1 MKFGWRRLEA
11 PVCNGVERG
20 YNCKGRTNSALL
32 CAAPNH
38 FGGWEDGTIAN
49 YRAAKNAPADVSGVY
64 QNGADLIGISHKPSK
79 STIRPY
85 YKCCIPLRREV
96 GP

>member
-1 MKFGWRRLEA
+1 M
-11 PVCNGVERG
+11 GVGRG

-49 YRAAKNAPADVSGVY
+49 YRAAKNYRATTNAVNSDVSGVY

-85 YKCCIPLRREV
+85 YKCCIPLRREA